1 MARIRS
7 FDKGTQSIRPHDSLV
22 DCFHNTIIDSNGDTL
37 LHLSTFGS
45 DYRKSAP
52 KSSQS
57 LQIDVTMAAQLLE
70 VIYEAFPSL
79 APKSTDPFPNGGGSD
94 SGTGGDSPIYSQL
107 AKQLGADE

>member
-22 DCFHNTIIDSNGDTL
+22 DCFHSTLTDADGQTL
-37 LHLSTFGS
+37 LHLTTFGS

-57 LQIDVTMAAQLLE
+57 LQIDVEMAGELLE
-70 VIYEAFPSL
+70 VIYETFPTL
-79 APKSTDPFPNGGGSD
+79 APKSSPPHPTVDTPV
-94 SGTGGDSPIYSQL
+94 SGAEGDSPIYNQL
-107 AKQLGADE
+107 SKQLGTD